1 MHTQQVPDGALH
13 LWLYQT
19 EALAE
24 VIDESVIA
32 TTFRIKDESTI
43 PRRDD
48 SISDYFYGASCMYVR
63 MLCMHVCMYVCIY
76 E

>member
-1 MHTQQVPDGALH
+1 MYKFVRVQVPDGTLR

-24 VIDESVIA
+24 VMDETVIG

-43 PRRDD
+43 PARDD
-48 SISDYFYGASCMYVR
+48 SISDYFYGKILYVYV
-63 MLCMHVCMYVCIY
+63 HVCMYV
-76 E
+76 